1 MMTKHR
7 IKFMLA
13 NKLLCKLLVIIM
25 LVQKDAISTVGIY
38 LYLDNSF
45 IILEL
50 PMSGPLTLDRF

>member
-1 MMTKHR
+1 
-7 IKFMLA
+7 MLA
-13 NKLLCKLLVIIM
+13 NKLLRKLLVIIM

-45 IILEL
+45 IILQL